1 MLSPD
6 LLKDYQN
13 RGIQFGMDNADLG
26 CYLAAD
32 CGLGKTVMMQ
42 TILSM
47 LLSSGVSKRVLV
59 LAPPRVGKFVWRQ
72 ESQAWS
78 HLTDLE
84 VVPVLGTPK
93 QRLEIL
99 ETDPQVSVLSYDLL
113 SWLNETYGDAL
124 PFDTLVLDEASM
136 VKSRT
141 SKRFK
146 TLRKMRNKFERVYL
160 MSATPSADSIESLW
174 SQYFML
180 DKGERLGKYF
190 TYFQRSYFYPT
201 DYNKF
206 YWELREGA
214 LDKIVNKISDRTL
227 RLSAE
232 EHLNLPALSHN
243 KIRVD
248 LGDCYSD
255 YLALEREFFLELR
268 NAPIVAVNSA
278 VLSGKLRQFTNG
290 FLYDEDG
297 DSHEVHTAKL
307 DGLGE
312 LLEDTKPLLLFY
324 EYKSDWERIK
334 KRFPFAEHIKD
345 VGVIDRF
352 NDNKVRLLCGNS
364 KSMSHGLNLQ
374 MGGCSRM
381 VFFSLPWSNEL
392 YTQAIGRLHRQG
404 NDSRVTAHYI
414 VGRNTIDEKVSRA
427 LINKQNLQDALLK
440 GVRKNF
446 LLGD

>member
-6 LLKDYQN
+6 LLKGYQN

-26 CYLAAD
+26 CYIAAD

-47 LLSSGVSKRVLV
+47 LLSTGRSKRVLV
-59 LAPPRVGKFVWRQ
+59 LAPNRVGKFVWRQ

-78 HLTDLE
+78 HLTELD
-84 VVPVLGTPK
+84 VVPVFGTPK
-93 QRLEIL
+93 KRLEL
-99 ETDPQVSVLSYDLL
+99 LRSEPQVSVMSYDLL
-113 SWLNETYGDAL
+113 SWIHHVYGDNL
-124 PFDTLVLDEASM
+124 PFDTLVLDEASAI
-136 VKSRT
+136 KSRS

-146 TLRKMRNKFERVYL
+146 TLRKMRDQFDRVYL

-174 SQYFML
+174 TQYFML

-190 TYFQRSYFYPT
+190 TYFQRSYFYPI
-201 DYNKF
+201 DYSKF
-206 YWELREGA
+206 YWELRDGA

-232 EHLNLPALSHN
+232 EYLNLPKLTHN

-248 LGDCYSD
+248 LGDCYRL
-255 YLALEREFFLELR
+255 YRELESEFFLELK
-268 NAPIVAVNSA
+268 NSPIVAVNSA

-324 EYKSDWERIK
+324 EFQSDWERIK

-345 VGVIDRF
+345 DGVIDRF
-352 NDNKVRLLCGNS
+352 NDNKVRFLCGNS

-374 MGGCSRM
+374 KGGCSRM

-392 YTQAIGRLHRQG
+392 YIQAIGRLHRQG
-404 NDSRVTAHYI
+404 NESRVTAHYL
-414 VGRNTIDEKVSRA
+414 VGRNTIDEKVSRV
-427 LINKQNLQDALLK
+427 LINKQNLQEELLK
-440 GVRKNF
+440 GVR
-446 LLGD
+446 